1 MAYEDFT
8 LILPTLNEEKTIGK
22 LLNYVLKKYK
32 KIHVLVVDD
41 GSRDSTRETVLKIS
55 RKNKRIRLLDR
66 SALKLQ
72 RGLTASVVDGIR
84 RSGTK
89 YAIVMDADMQHP
101 PELIENLARFLQHSC
116 DLAVAC
122 RDDVEKWSAGRKIIS
137 KIFAYFGM
145 AALFVQ
151 RKQRCRDILSGYF
164 GVKRDFF
171 MSVYQS
177 NAKRFVL
184 EGYKVL
190 YDFLK
195 CIDSGSIRV
204 CEAPYVF
211 MSRRW
216 GSSKAGFA
224 QGAALLKSFF
234 S

>member
-8 LILPTLNEEKTIGK
+8 LILPTLNEEKTIGR
-22 LLNYVLKKYK
+22 LLNYVLKRYK
-32 KIHVLVVDD
+32 KMYVLVVDD
-41 GSRDSTRETVLKIS
+41 GSKDKTREIILTAGKKS
-55 RKNKRIRLLDR
+55 KRVELLDR
-66 SALKLQ
+66 SALRLQ

-84 RSGTK
+84 RSKTK
-89 YAIVMDADMQHP
+89 YVIVMDADMQHP
-101 PELIENLARFLQHSC
+101 PELIESLARFLQHSC

-122 RDDVEKWSAGRKIIS
+122 RSDVEKWGAERKIIS

-145 AALFVQ
+145 AVLFVQ

-164 GVKRDFF
+164 GTRREFF
-171 MSVYQS
+171 MSVYES
-177 NAKRFVL
+177 NTRRFVL

-195 CIDSGSIRV
+195 CIDGGSIRV

-216 GSSKAGFA
+216 GSSKAGFI
-224 QGAALLKSFF
+224 QGTALLKSFF
-234 S
+234 T